1 MYIPQANMLYDQCTT
16 KNDIHLFL
24 CTTNTSN
31 LVGFFV
37 AVFLPLTVY
46 LNKSFPIHYSPL
58 KIVYTLEKKEKKK
71 ERKIVNDELQ
81 HTTE

>member
-1 MYIPQANMLYDQCTT
+1 MYNKYKQ
-16 KNDIHLFL
+16 F
-24 CTTNTSN
+24 SR
-31 LVGFFV
+31 FFV

-71 ERKIVNDELQ
+71 KERKIVNDELQ